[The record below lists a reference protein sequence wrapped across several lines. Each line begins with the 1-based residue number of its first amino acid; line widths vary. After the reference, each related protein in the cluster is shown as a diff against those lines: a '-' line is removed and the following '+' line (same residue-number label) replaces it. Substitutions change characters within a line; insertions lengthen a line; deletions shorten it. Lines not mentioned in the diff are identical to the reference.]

1 MLASKAISDFLLSYR
16 GSRSPQTILWYER
29 RLSALVSFLGDVRV
43 ATITIDDLRRWRA
56 ALCERRTRYV
66 DHPSGRKAEP
76 GGLST
81 HTLHG
86 YVRAARHFFKW
97 LEEEGSIPANPAR
110 RLELPRLPRG
120 VVKGIAQEDL
130 RRILEAA
137 HRSGPRDHALA
148 WFLYSTACR
157 VGGTV
162 NLRLGDLHLERGLA
176 YVHEK
181 GNKTRPVF
189 MLPEAVQA
197 MQVWLN
203 VRPALDDDH
212 VFVGE
217 RGPLKGSGIYQVMKR
232 LAKLAGVK
240 SGWNP
245 HNWRHRR
252 IRDLQANGMSL
263 GILSQVA
270 GHASV
275 GVTADIYGMLS
286 EAELQAVVKQYE
298 LPLPQVTRP

>member
-1 MLASKAISDFLLSYR
+1 MRASKAIADFLLSYR
-16 GSRSPQTILWYER
+16 GSRSPQTIVWYER
-29 RLSALVSFLGDVRV
+29 RLSALVSFVGDVDV

-56 ALCERRTRYV
+56 ALCDRPTRYE
-66 DHPSGRKAEP
+66 DHPSGRRAEP
-76 GGLST
+76 GGLSP

-97 LEEEGSIPANPAR
+97 LEEEKSISANPAR

-120 VVKGIAQEDL
+120 IVKGVAQEDL

-137 HRSGPRDHALA
+137 RRSGPRDHALA

-157 VGGTV
+157 VAGAV
-162 NLRLGDLHLERGLA
+162 NLRLDDLHLDRGLA

-181 GNKTRPVF
+181 FSKTRAVF
-189 MLPEAVQA
+189 LLPEAVEA
-197 MQVWLN
+197 MRAWLEI
-203 VRPALDDDH
+203 RPALDDDH
-212 VFVGE
+212 VFVGQ
-217 RGPLKGSGIYQVMKR
+217 RGPLKPSGLYQVMKR
-232 LAKLAGVK
+232 LAKGAGVR

-252 IRDLQANGMSL
+252 IRDLQANGMPL
-263 GILSQVA
+263 GVLSQYA

-275 GVTADIYGMLS
+275 DVTADVYGTLS
-286 EAELQAVVKQYE
+286 EVELQAVVHQYE
-298 LPLPQVTRP
+298 LPFPPK